1 MKMKHFSILL
11 TLLFS
16 AALPL
21 GAAITLGG
29 SPLTRI
35 VLAAD
40 AAPSAKCAAQELQKY
55 LEKTTGDR
63 LEIMADAAES
73 GNIFVGEKAELV
85 ADLPSEGYR
94 LLARDGNLYITGRDQ
109 REIVI
114 GIRNPWNLNEVYNTD
129 LGVGAFGETGTLYGV
144 YHFLE
149 NYAGIR
155 FYWPGELG
163 TVITPGDI
171 ELPAAFDETNHPK
184 FSYRYTWLCNFQPSP
199 DNALW
204 FRQAG
209 FGSCAPV
216 QIIDFNFFFT
226 EAFKENH
233 PEYLALVD
241 GERDSGNKC
250 AIRGGGHLCYN
261 APGVVEAV
269 ADLIKNYFREHP
281 EHKYFPLVPGDG
293 LVRCCECPACQA
305 EIEPEKGDSG
315 KYSYHVWNF
324 VNKVAGLVADEFPDR
339 YVGCLAYESYLNP
352 PERIGKFNSNVAVMF
367 CANRGAMASPAY
379 YAAMRERIAG
389 WRKLNDNPI
398 FLWNYYLQ
406 TWLPWRALPVV
417 FPHTIQ
423 KDLREMRALN
433 FGGEF
438 IEAESWGTHGGPTE
452 PRINFPATQHMNL
465 YVTAKLY
472 WDPDL
477 DLDALLEEYYRLF
490 YGPAA
495 EPMKRFFTHAEAC
508 WIKANNKSQST
519 SGIFESITP
528 RDAFAIEDIR
538 ILDQCLDEAI
548 AAVPAGSAYAG
559 RIAQMQEEY
568 GQGRRSIIVMAREN
582 KPEMTALA
590 CQDAIRVDGLLD
602 EATWKEGKGEPM
614 VTRMGENT
622 PYRTVVYSRHD
633 NDNLYFGFVL
643 HEEKMNKLHIEG
655 NTRDYPELYLDDCVE
670 IYLMPEDRDGYQ
682 FIVNAAGVLWD
693 ALRFDNGS
701 IDAKWNCEGAQAAV
715 QIDGKRIT
723 IEVALP
729 LAPLG
734 LKGGDSVRA
743 NFYRSRVVDENQ
755 QFAAWSPTFS
765 EGHFNPPQFGRLTL
779 E

>member
-11 TLLFS
+11 ALFLS

-21 GAAITLGG
+21 SAGITLGG
-29 SPLTRI
+29 LPLTRI
-35 VLAAD
+35 VLSAD

-63 LEIMADAAES
+63 LEIMAGAADS

-94 LLARDGNLYITGRDQ
+94 LLARNGNLFITGHDQ

-114 GIRNPWNLNEVYNTD
+114 GLRNPWNLNEVYNTD
-129 LGVGAFGETGTLYGV
+129 LGVGAFGEAGTLYGV

-149 NYAGIR
+149 KYAGIR

-171 ELPAAFDETNHPK
+171 ELPATLDETNHPK
-184 FSYRYTWLCNFQPSP
+184 FSYRYTWLCNFQSSP

-209 FGSCAPV
+209 FGGCAPV
-216 QIIDFNFFFT
+216 QIIDYNYFFT
-226 EAFKENH
+226 EAFKEKH

-241 GERDSGNKC
+241 GERDAGNKC
-250 AIRGGGHLCYN
+250 AVRGSGHLCYN

-269 ADLIKNYFREHP
+269 AELIKEYFRQHP
-281 EHKYFPLVPGDG
+281 EHKFFPLVPGDG

-305 EIEPEKGDSG
+305 EIEPEKGDAG
-315 KYSYHVWNF
+315 KFSYHVWNF
-324 VNKVAGLVADEFPDR
+324 VNKVASQVADEFPDR

-352 PERIGKFNSNVAVMF
+352 PDRIGHFNSNVAVMF

-379 YAAMRERIAG
+379 AKAMYDRING
-389 WRKLNDNPI
+389 WRKVIDNPI
-398 FLWNYYLQ
+398 YHWNYYLQ

-423 KDLREMRALN
+423 ENLREMKAMN

-438 IEAESWGTHGGPTE
+438 IEAESWGNGGPTE
-452 PRINFPATQHMNL
+452 PRINFPATQHLNL

-477 DLDALLEEYYRLF
+477 DLDALLEEYYTLF

-495 EPMKRFFTHAEAC
+495 EPMRRFFATAEKC
-508 WIKANNKSQST
+508 WLKANLNSGKT
-519 SGIFESITP
+519 TGIFESITP
-528 RDAFAIEDIR
+528 RDAFALSDIR
-538 ILDQCLDEAI
+538 QLDQCLDD
-548 AAVPAGSAYAG
+548 AAAAAPAGSAYAA
-559 RIAQMQEEY
+559 RIAQMQKEY
-568 GQGRRSIIVMAREN
+568 GEGRRSLIVMARDE
-582 KPEMTALA
+582 KPEMPAIAT
-590 CQDAIRVDGLLD
+590 DEAIRVDGILD
-602 EATWKEGKGEPM
+602 EATWKAGLGQPM
-614 VTRMGENT
+614 VTRTGENT
-622 PYRTVVYSRHD
+622 PFRTLIYARHD
-633 NDNLYFGFVL
+633 AATLYLGFVL
-643 HEEKMNKLHIEG
+643 HEEKIDKLHVAG
-655 NTRDYPELYLDDCVE
+655 QTRDFPDLYLDDCME
-670 IYLMPEDRDGYQ
+670 IYFMKDQGDGYQ

-693 ALRFDNGS
+693 ALRFSNGS
-701 IDAKWNCEGAQAAV
+701 MDVAWNCEGAQAAAH
-715 QIDGKRIT
+715 IDGRRLT
-723 IEVALP
+723 LEVALP
-729 LAPLG
+729 LAALG
-734 LKGGDSVRA
+734 YKVGDRIPT
-743 NFYRSRVVDENQ
+743 NFYRSRVVDEKQ

-765 EGHFNPPQFGRLTL
+765 LGHFTPEQFGTL
-779 E
+779 VIE